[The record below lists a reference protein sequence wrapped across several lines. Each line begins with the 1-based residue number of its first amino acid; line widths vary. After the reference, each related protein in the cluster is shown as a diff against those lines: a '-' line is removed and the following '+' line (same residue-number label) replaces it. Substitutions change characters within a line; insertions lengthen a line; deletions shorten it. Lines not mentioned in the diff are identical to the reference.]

1 MMTMRDRIQT
11 KRDEYVT
18 RAISNGNRNIAMKA
32 KGATIIDIEGREWI
46 DFAAGI
52 GILNVGHS
60 HPKVVTAIKNQVDK
74 FIHPGFN
81 VMMYENYIELAEKL
95 CSLIPV
101 EYKAS
106 AGFFNTGAEAVEIG
120 RASGR

>member
-1 MMTMRDRIQT
+1 MNAITDGVQA
-11 KRDEYVT
+11 KRDEFVT
-18 RAISNGNRNIAMKA
+18 RAISNGNRNIAKEA
-32 KGATIIDIEGREWI
+32 KGATIIDVEGREWI

-106 AGFFNTGAEAVEIG
+106 AGFF
-120 RASGR
+120 